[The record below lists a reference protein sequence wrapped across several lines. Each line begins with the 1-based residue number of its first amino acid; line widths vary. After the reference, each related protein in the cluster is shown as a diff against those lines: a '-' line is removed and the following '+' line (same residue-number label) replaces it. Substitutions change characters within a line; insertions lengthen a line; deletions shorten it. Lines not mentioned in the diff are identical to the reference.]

1 MTPGTL
7 YIVVPCYKEEAVLPE
22 TNRQL
27 CSLLQS
33 LISSS
38 EIDERS
44 RVMYVDDGSPDTTW
58 QLIEQYSASSNLV
71 CGVKLAANSG
81 HQHAL
86 LAGLHTA
93 QTMCDMTVS
102 IDADLQDDINAIRE
116 MVKLYHEGNDI
127 VYGVRQSR
135 ETDTFFKRNTA
146 LAFYKVMK
154 WLGVRSVYNHADFRL
169 MSRRAVEQLC
179 RYRERNLFLR
189 GLVPLLGFTTK
200 SVYYDRAERFA
211 GESKYPFGK
220 MLAFALDGIT
230 SFSIK
235 PITVIFVVGLC
246 CFVVGLVVLAWGIY
260 SYIRGSVVPGW
271 TSLLV
276 SLWLIGGVVIMSL
289 GCIGEYV
296 GKIYVEVKHRPR
308 YHIEKIV

>member
-1 MTPGTL
+1 M
-7 YIVVPCYKEEAVLPE
+7 KHF
-22 TNRQL
+22 Q
-27 CSLLQS
+27 
-33 LISSS
+33 
-38 EIDERS
+38 
-44 RVMYVDDGSPDTTW
+44 M
-58 QLIEQYSASSNLV
+58 
-71 CGVKLAANSG
+71 G
-81 HQHAL
+81 HKQW
-86 LAGLHTA
+86 
-93 QTMCDMTVS
+93 V
-102 IDADLQDDINAIRE
+102 
-116 MVKLYHEGNDI
+116 
-127 VYGVRQSR
+127 
-135 ETDTFFKRNTA
+135 
-146 LAFYKVMK
+146 
-154 WLGVRSVYNHADFRL
+154 
-169 MSRRAVEQLC
+169 
-179 RYRERNLFLR
+179 
-189 GLVPLLGFTTK
+189 LGFTTK